1 MRVLIVEDSLEL
13 QELVGE
19 LLRDE
24 GYQLDTALSLAEGLA
39 ALEQATPDVLLV
51 DAKLGDG
58 DGRKLI
64 VRCRSDERL
73 AQLSIIVM
81 TAAPWNDDDN
91 DLSVT
96 AVIPKPFDINDF
108 VAAVKVAAT
117 VTGTPDSSVLHEPSG
132 TCETSL
138 QG

>member
-117 VTGTPDSSVLHEPSG
+117 VTGTPDSSFLHEPSG